1 MQFNYKYRL
10 GLDIGVASVGAALL
24 TEDRILALHVRTFE
38 KAETAK
44 EGESLNKIRREA
56 RLTRRRIRRRAFR
69 LTRLRRA
76 LHRANLI
83 ETPDIESLSIISV
96 SPWDLRAKALSQ
108 KLAPRELAAAL
119 YHIVKHRG
127 FQSNRKS
134 EAKEDEKAGQMLSGV
149 AKNKALLEQ
158 KNYQT
163 IGEMVAKDEVFKQAK
178 RNKGGDYSHTFARQ
192 DLVDEVEKLF
202 AAQQNLANSYA
213 TDDLKNKVIELLLAR
228 KPALSGDDLLDKV
241 GPCTFEKQEKRAP
254 KACYTVERFVWLSKL
269 NNLRLLS
276 NGDSR
281 ALTDEERQVLIEL
294 PFNQAKLTY
303 KQVRKKLDLTEDIK
317 FNGLSYYSKNG
328 KDPEDTTLFE
338 AKYFNQLKKA
348 YKEAGL
354 ESQWLQDSQD
364 AHKLDQL
371 AYAQTVYKD
380 DRESQAWLSAKGI
393 EQPVIDT
400 VLNVSFSEFIRLSLK
415 ALNKILPFM
424 QQGQRYDQAVVSAGY
439 QHHSDLTTAQKTNFL
454 PPLDKDDFTNP
465 VVYRAINQTRKL
477 VNAIVKEYGAP
488 MSVHIELARDLNKSF
503 KERKDIE
510 REQKENEANRNQELA
525 QFIELLGKHPNG
537 HELAKMRLYREQK
550 GQCAYSQKPIELDRL
565 CEIGYVEIDHALPY
579 SRSFDNSFSNKV
591 LVHTAENRNKG
602 NRTPYEYLGGKDN
615 HQAWLQ
621 YEAWVKSTIKNF
633 RKQQKLL
640 RKDFDEKQA
649 AEFRDRNLNDTRYAG
664 RVMKNLIETHL
675 QLHDESTAQ
684 KCVVVSGQL
693 TAFLRGRWG
702 LNKVRA
708 DGDKHHA
715 LDAAV
720 VAACSH
726 SMVKRLSDY
735 SRKQELEMV
744 KRDFV
749 DPQTGEVLDINALRQ
764 LEDQFPTPWSHFRKE
779 LLARLSD
786 DPQAEL
792 ANIPEMDAEWI
803 TQIQPLRVSR
813 MPTRRGLGAAHQET
827 VRSAK
832 WLEQNLSSVKTPL
845 SKIKLKDLERIQ
857 GYEDPRNQTLIE
869 ALRKRLNTFSDNPEK
884 AFAEPFY
891 KPGKANG
898 FNADISKLAD
908 YAGEPAHQ
916 VKTLPLLDTQ
926 KSGMPLRG
934 GVVNNGDML
943 RIDLF
948 TKDGKYFIVPI
959 YVADVVKSELPNR
972 AVVQGRLEADWLVMD
987 ETYQFLY
994 SVYPNDWLKV
1004 GFKSKPTIEGYYA
1017 GFDRATGNISLW
1029 SHDRNQAVGKD
1040 GLIRSI
1046 GIKTALA
1053 VEKYHIDVLGR
1064 AYLAQPEVRQSLIK
1078 PKSKEG

>member
-1 MQFNYKYRL
+1 MSQAYKYRL

-24 TEDRILALHVRTFE
+24 AEDRILSLHVRTFE

-76 LHRANLI
+76 LHRAGLI
-83 ETPDIESLSIISV
+83 ETPDVESLNMVGV
-96 SPWDLRAKALSQ
+96 SPWDLRAQGLEQS
-108 KLAPRELAAAL
+108 LAPRELAYVL

-134 EAKEDEKAGQMLSGV
+134 EVKEDEKAGQMLSGV

-158 KNYQT
+158 KNYRT
-163 IGEMVAKDEVFKQAK
+163 IGEMVAKDDSFKEAK

-192 DLVDEVEKLF
+192 DLVNEVETLF
-202 AAQQNLANSYA
+202 SRQQQLGNDQA
-213 TDDLKNKVIELLLAR
+213 TDVLKQQIIDLLLAR
-228 KPALSGDDLLDKV
+228 KPAFGGEDLLDKV

-254 KACYTVERFVWLSKL
+254 KACYTAERFVWLTKL

-281 ALTDEERQVLIEL
+281 ALTDDERQLVIEL
-294 PFNQAKLTY
+294 PFTQAKLTY
-303 KQVRKKLDLTEDIK
+303 KQLRKKLDLADDTK
-317 FNGLSYYSKNG
+317 FNGLSYFSKNG
-328 KDPEDTTLFE
+328 KDPEETTLFE

-354 ESQWLQDSQD
+354 ENQWQQDSQNPQ
-364 AHKLDQL
+364 KLDQL
-371 AYAQTVYKD
+371 AYAQTVFKD
-380 DRESQAWLSAKGI
+380 DRESQAWLLQQGI
-393 EQPVIDT
+393 EQNVIDA

-415 ALNKILPFM
+415 ALSNILPFM

-439 QHHSDLTTAQKTNFL
+439 QHHSVLDKPQKTNFL
-454 PPLDKDDFTNP
+454 PPLDKEDFTNP

-477 VNAIVKEYGAP
+477 VNAIVKKYGAP

-503 KERKDIE
+503 KERNEIKKEQDQNKQK
-510 REQKENEANRNQELA
+510 REQQEQEFLSR
-525 QFIELLGKHPNG
+525 FGKMPNG
-537 HELAKMRLYREQK
+537 HELAKMRLYDEQF
-550 GQCAYSQKPIELDRL
+550 GQCAYSLKPIDINRL

-602 NRTPYEYLGGKDN
+602 NRTPYEFLGGKDN

-621 YEAWVKSTIKNF
+621 YEAWVKSNIKNF

-649 AEFRDRNLNDTRYAG
+649 AEFRERNLNDTRYAG

-675 QLHDESTAQ
+675 QLHDDSNAQ
-684 KCVVVSGQL
+684 RCVVVSGQL

-702 LNKVRA
+702 LNKVRG

-726 SMVKRLSDY
+726 GMVKRLSDY
-735 SRKQELEMV
+735 ARKQELEWA
-744 KRDFV
+744 KRDFI
-749 DPQTGEVLDINALRQ
+749 DPETGEVLDLNALRQ
-764 LEDQFPTPWSHFRKE
+764 LETEFPTPWPHFRKE
-779 LLARLSD
+779 LLAHLSD
-786 DPQAEL
+786 DPQYLL
-792 ANIPEMDAEWI
+792 ADINGMEKEWI
-803 TQIQPLRVSR
+803 AQIQALRVSR

-832 WLEQNLSSVKTPL
+832 LLEQNLSSVKTPL

-857 GYEDPRNQTLIE
+857 GYEDPRNQTLMDELRRRLE
-869 ALRKRLNTFSDNPEK
+869 AHGDNPEK
-884 AFAEPFY
+884 AFAAPFY

-898 FNADISKLAD
+898 FNADIAKLAD
-908 YAGEPAHQ
+908 YVGEPAHQ

-926 KSGMPLRG
+926 KSGMLLRG

-943 RIDLF
+943 RIDIF
-948 TKDGKYFIVPI
+948 NQNGKYFVVPI
-959 YVADVVKSELPNR
+959 YVADVVKTELPNR
-972 AVVQGRLEADWLVMD
+972 AVVAGKLENEWTVMD
-987 ETYQFLY
+987 ENYAFLF

-1004 GFKSKPTIEGYYA
+1004 SFKAKPTIEGYYG
-1017 GFDRATGNISLW
+1017 GFDRSTGLVNLW
-1029 SHDRNQAVGKD
+1029 AHDRNQAVGKD
-1040 GLIRSI
+1040 GLIR
-1046 GIKTALA
+1046 GVGVKTALK
-1053 VEKYHIDVLGR
+1053 VEKYHIDILGR
-1064 AYLAQPEVRQSLIK
+1064 AYLAQSEVRQTLIK
-1078 PKSKEG
+1078 PKTKEG